1 MMIDPREDKL
11 PKWAQELI
19 ERERIKASLS
29 WPQFPKPEPVF
40 TCGPNIRSAPTEFR
54 GQQFWQ
60 SNVHSGRVTRRWMGK
75 AGGQFTTEE
84 AEATLGR
91 TYGWGE
97 SCSGDYYATER
108 DGWRFMAWSIAE
120 SAAFALYRVGKET
133 KGEP

>member
-1 MMIDPREDKL
+1 MTDPREDKL

-54 GQQFWQ
+54 GQ

-84 AEATLGR
+84 AEATAGR
-91 TYGWGE
+91 TCGWSE

-108 DGWRFMAWSIAE
+108 DAWRVMAWSIAE
-120 SAAFALYRVGKET
+120 SAAGALYRVGKET
-133 KGEP
+133 